1 MSGLALWGANEFSQM
16 LFGRRTVVPDNYY
29 LALIRQ
35 TAPNAF
41 SDGVE
46 LDEPPAG
53 VGYGRLL
60 LPNDATVWTTDGY
73 YLTTNV
79 AALTFL
85 QATADWGRINYWAL
99 TNAPEDGFVYF
110 TGRFPQAEIIYNN
123 DQVIIP
129 AGALQIALGPIF
141 GVDSAN

>member
-16 LFGRRTVVPDNYY
+16 LFGKRSEVPDSWY

-35 TAPNAF
+35 TVPNAF

-60 LPNDATVWTTDGY
+60 LPNDETIWTTDGY

-79 AALTFL
+79 VALTFL
-85 QATADWGRINYWAL
+85 QASADWGRINYWAL
-99 TNAPEDGFVYF
+99 TNAPTGGFVYF
-110 TGRFPQAEIIYNN
+110 TGRFPQSEVIYNN
-123 DQVIIP
+123 DQVVIP
-129 AGALQIALGPIF
+129 AGSLQIALGPIF